1 MIATYVFERERFA
14 DYFNLITLPFGGNE
28 ENHENYGYDNRFPG
42 PELNPEP
49 PRLQNK
55 CLWILTVTH
64 LASYPVDTGALS
76 PW

>member
-1 MIATYVFERERFA
+1 MKSVSCVGYLLLNINMIATYVFERERFA

-55 CLWILTVTH
+55 CL
-64 LASYPVDTGALS
+64 
-76 PW
+76 